1 MGRWCSGSES
11 TECNCGPAGLY
22 GTRPKMHSGRRASE
36 KDTVRE
42 LGKSGAQGLGVFP
55 AGQGVN

>member
-1 MGRWCSGSES
+1 M
-11 TECNCGPAGLY
+11 LY

-36 KDTVRE
+36 QDTVRE